1 MRLPAGT
8 AGHSFADD
16 GAGGLLPPETPRLRL
31 VLPAPA
37 HRDAHEAFCASPRS
51 NVAMAEQATDH
62 FDALLNHHDL
72 LGYGPFVAVTREGGK
87 AIGVFG
93 PWNLDSQPDP
103 ELVFLL
109 WNDAD
114 EGRGLAFEASVAT
127 RSFAHWVLG
136 WRTAVSYVS
145 DGNARAT
152 AHAMRLGA
160 LRDGTWQTPGGTTLQ
175 VWRHPDPE
183 AT

>member
-1 MRLPAGT
+1 MPLSSGFAGQRY
-8 AGHSFADD
+8 SED
-16 GAGGLLPPETPRLRL
+16 GAGGRLPPETPRLRL
-31 VLPAPA
+31 VLPAPE
-37 HRDAHEAFCASPRS
+37 HRAAHEAFCASARS

-72 LGYGPFVAVTREGGK
+72 LGYGPFVAVTREGNE

-109 WNDAD
+109 WNASD
-114 EGRGLAFEASVAT
+114 EGRGLAFEASVST

-145 DGNARAT
+145 DGNRRAT
-152 AHAMRLGA
+152 NLAVRMGA
-160 LRDGTWQTPGGTTLQ
+160 LRDGSWQTPAGTTLQ

-183 AT
+183 AA